1 MRLRGA
7 GAALLLAAA
16 LLPAAGRTAE
26 VGAPVSFKAD
36 TLAHDRENGLVTARG
51 NVEIRRGGRVLRADE
66 VVYDQPADRL
76 RAQGGVSLRDASGD
90 VIFADRADITGDLK
104 DGVAERIRVRL
115 ADESRFSAESAR
127 HSDGVRTELRRAVY
141 TPCRPCPEDP
151 ERTPSWR
158 LRADKV
164 VRDRTTGE
172 VVYRDATLELWGIP
186 VFHTPY
192 LEQSDPGVGRKTGL
206 LTPTFGHKDDFG
218 LMARLPV
225 FFDIA
230 PDRDATVTPVL
241 TSGEGIFGLFEYRHR
256 FAGGM
261 FSGQGSLARGE
272 AQIGGADARGH
283 FDGRLRLDVDDFW
296 RAGVD
301 ASLVSDDTYLGRY
314 DLSSAKTLTS
324 NLFVERFG
332 ERGYFAANAYRFQ
345 GLRREDR
352 QKTIPLVLPEIEY
365 AYLGAPD
372 RLGGRADIDANFR
385 MLVRETGGNS
395 ALLSLDSGWTRPH
408 TAADGQ
414 ILTAFARLRTD
425 LYWAEG
431 GGRTESGTAA
441 PSRLDG
447 RVFPQLG
454 LDWRYPFVRFGG
466 GYEAT
471 ITPVAGA
478 VAGPRL
484 GDVVSIADEDGPL
497 PELTDMNVFDRS
509 RASGRDLI
517 EDGQRLYYGA
527 EARLLTAG
535 GAGGT
540 AFFGQSYRIGGN
552 GEPWPEGSGLKNDLS
567 DLVGRLAFD
576 LGARGGISYRV
587 RLDKDDLS
595 VERSELGFD
604 FGLARLRLAGD
615 YLRRAG
621 RQAVERLDDREELTL
636 RLTAGLGGGVRLV
649 GSMRRDLYAGRA
661 VGQEIGLDYRDDCM
675 TARLSFSRDFTR
687 DRDIR
692 PTDSVFLRIGLD
704 TLGSA
709 FGRAALGR
717 GQTGR

>member
-16 LLPAAGRTAE
+16 LAAAGRAAQAD
-26 VGAPVSFKAD
+26 APVSFKAD
-36 TLAHDRENGLVTARG
+36 TLTHDREKGLVTARG
-51 NVEIRRGGRVLRADE
+51 NVEIRRGGRILRADE
-66 VVYDQPADRL
+66 VVYDRPADRL
-76 RAQGGVSLRDASGD
+76 RARGGVSLRDASGD
-90 VIFADRADITGDLK
+90 VIFADRADVTGDLK
-104 DGVAERIRVRL
+104 DGVAQRIRIRL
-115 ADESRFSAESAR
+115 ADESRFSAQSAR
-127 HSDGVRTELRRAVY
+127 HSDGVRTELRQAVY
-141 TPCRPCPEDP
+141 TPCRLCPEDP
-151 ERTPSWR
+151 EGTPSWR
-158 LRADKV
+158 VRADRV

-172 VVYRDATLELWGIP
+172 VVYRDATLELWGLP

-192 LEQSDPGVGRKTGL
+192 LEQSDPSVGRKTGL

-230 PDRDATVTPVL
+230 PDRDATITPVL

-261 FSGQGSLARGE
+261 FSGQGSLAGGE
-272 AQIGGADARGH
+272 AQLGGADARGH
-283 FDGRLRLDVDDFW
+283 FDGRLRLDIDDSW
-296 RAGVD
+296 RAGAD

-345 GLRREDR
+345 GLRLEDR
-352 QKTIPLVLPEIEY
+352 QKTLPLVLPELEY
-365 AYLGAPD
+365 VHLGAPD

-395 ALLSLDSGWTRPH
+395 ALLSLDGGWTLPH

-414 ILTAFARLRTD
+414 ILTAFARLRAD
-425 LYWAEG
+425 LYWA
-431 GGRTESGTAA
+431 ESGTAA
-441 PSRLDG
+441 PSRLDR

-454 LDWRYPFVRFGG
+454 LDWRYPFVRSGD
-466 GYEAT
+466 GYEA
-471 ITPVAGA
+471 IVSPVAGA

-484 GDVVSIADEDGPL
+484 GDAVSIADEDGPL

-509 RASGRDLI
+509 RASGRDLV

-535 GAGGT
+535 GAGGS

-552 GEPWPEGSGLKNDLS
+552 GEPWPEGSGLKDDLS
-567 DLVGRLAFD
+567 DLVGRLALNF
-576 LGARGGISYRV
+576 GAQGKISYRV

-604 FGLARLRLAGD
+604 FGLGRLRLDGD

-621 RQAVERLDDREELTL
+621 REAGERLDDREELTL

-649 GSMRRDLYAGRA
+649 GSMRRDLFAGRA
-661 VGQEIGLDYRDDCM
+661 VSQGVGLDYRDDCL
-675 TARLSFSRDFTR
+675 TARLSFTRDFTR

-709 FGRAALGR
+709 FGRADLRRGR
-717 GQTGR
+717 PGR

>member
-16 LLPAAGRTAE
+16 LLAAAGRAAE
-26 VGAPVSFKAD
+26 ADAPVSFKAD
-36 TLAHDRENGLVTARG
+36 TLTHDREKGLVTARG

-66 VVYDQPADRL
+66 VVYDRPADRL
-76 RAQGGVSLRDASGD
+76 RAQGGVSLRDATGD
-90 VIFADRADITGDLK
+90 VIFADRADVTGDLK
-104 DGVAERIRVRL
+104 DGVAERIRIRL

-127 HSDGVRTELRRAVY
+127 HSNGVRTELRQAVY
-141 TPCRPCPEDP
+141 TPCRLCPEDP
-151 ERTPSWR
+151 EGTPSWR
-158 LRADKV
+158 VRADRV

-172 VVYRDATLELWGIP
+172 VVYRDATLELWGLP

-192 LEQSDPGVGRKTGL
+192 LEQSDPSVGRKTGL

-230 PDRDATVTPVL
+230 PDRDATVTPVF
-241 TSGEGIFGLFEYRHR
+241 TSGEGIFSLFEYRHR

-261 FSGQGSLARGE
+261 FSGQGSLAGGE
-272 AQIGGADARGH
+272 AQLGGADARGH
-283 FDGRLRLDVDDFW
+283 FDGRLRLDIDDSW
-296 RAGVD
+296 RAGAD

-352 QKTIPLVLPEIEY
+352 QKRLPLVLPELEY
-365 AYLGAPD
+365 VHLGAPD

-395 ALLSLDSGWTRPH
+395 ALLSLDGGWTLPH

-414 ILTAFARLRTD
+414 ILTAFARLRAD
-425 LYWAEG
+425 LYWAE
-431 GGRTESGTAA
+431 SGTAT
-441 PSRLDG
+441 PSRLDK

-454 LDWRYPFVRFGG
+454 LDWRYPFVRSGD
-466 GYEAT
+466 GYEA
-471 ITPVAGA
+471 IVSPVAGA

-484 GDVVSIADEDGPL
+484 GDAVSIADEDGPL

-509 RASGRDLI
+509 RASGRDLV

-535 GAGGT
+535 GAGGS

-552 GEPWPEGSGLKNDLS
+552 GEPWPEGSGLKDDLS
-567 DLVGRLAFD
+567 DLVGRLALDF
-576 LGARGGISYRV
+576 GAQGKISYRV

-604 FGLARLRLAGD
+604 FGLGRLRLDGD

-621 RQAVERLDDREELTL
+621 REAGERLDDREELTL

-649 GSMRRDLYAGRA
+649 GSMRRDLFAGRA
-661 VGQEIGLDYRDDCM
+661 VSQGIGLDYRDDCL
-675 TARLSFSRDFTR
+675 TARLSFTRDFTR

-709 FGRAALGR
+709 FGRAELRR
-717 GQTGR
+717 GQPGR

>member
-16 LLPAAGRTAE
+16 LLAAAGRAAE
-26 VGAPVSFKAD
+26 ADAPVSFKAD
-36 TLAHDRENGLVTARG
+36 TLTHDREKGLVTARG
-51 NVEIRRGGRVLRADE
+51 NVEIRRGRRVLRADE
-66 VVYDQPADRL
+66 VVYDRPADRL

-90 VIFADRADITGDLK
+90 VIFADRADVTGDLK
-104 DGVAERIRVRL
+104 DGVAERIRIRL

-141 TPCRPCPEDP
+141 TPCRLCPEDP
-151 ERTPSWR
+151 EGTPSWR
-158 LRADKV
+158 VRADRA

-172 VVYRDATLELWGIP
+172 VVYRDATLELWGLP

-192 LEQSDPGVGRKTGL
+192 LEQSDPSVGRKTGL

-230 PDRDATVTPVL
+230 PDRDATVTPVF

-261 FSGQGSLARGE
+261 FSGQGSLAGGE
-272 AQIGGADARGH
+272 AQLGGADARGH
-283 FDGRLRLDVDDFW
+283 FDGRLRLDIDDSW
-296 RAGVD
+296 RAGAD

-345 GLRREDR
+345 GLRLEDR
-352 QKTIPLVLPEIEY
+352 QKRLPLVLPELEY
-365 AYLGAPD
+365 VHLGAPD

-395 ALLSLDSGWTRPH
+395 ALLSLDGGWTLPH

-414 ILTAFARLRTD
+414 ILTAFARLRAD
-425 LYWAEG
+425 LYWAE
-431 GGRTESGTAA
+431 SGTAT
-441 PSRLDG
+441 PSLLDK

-454 LDWRYPFVRFGG
+454 LDWRYPFVRSGD
-466 GYEAT
+466 GYEA
-471 ITPVAGA
+471 IVSPVAGA

-484 GDVVSIADEDGPL
+484 GDAVSIADEDGPL

-509 RASGRDLI
+509 RASGRDLV

-535 GAGGT
+535 GAGGS

-552 GEPWPEGSGLKNDLS
+552 GEPWPEGSGLKDDLS
-567 DLVGRLAFD
+567 DLVGRLALDF
-576 LGARGGISYRV
+576 GAQGKISYRV

-604 FGLARLRLAGD
+604 FGLGRLRLDGD

-621 RQAVERLDDREELTL
+621 REAGERLDDREELTL

-649 GSMRRDLYAGRA
+649 GSMRRDLFAGRA
-661 VGQEIGLDYRDDCM
+661 VSQGIGLDYRDDCL
-675 TARLSFSRDFTR
+675 TARLSFTRDFTR

-709 FGRAALGR
+709 FGRAELRRGR
-717 GQTGR
+717 SER

>member
-16 LLPAAGRTAE
+16 LLPSAGRAAE

-36 TLAHDRENGLVTARG
+36 TLTHDREKGLVTARG

-66 VVYDQPADRL
+66 VVYDRPADRL

-90 VIFADRADITGDLK
+90 VIFADRADVTGDLK
-104 DGVAERIRVRL
+104 DGVAERIRIRL

-127 HSDGVRTELRRAVY
+127 RSDGVRTELRRAVY

-158 LRADKV
+158 VRAGKV

-172 VVYRDATLELWGIP
+172 VVYRDATLELWGFP

-296 RAGVD
+296 RAGADV
-301 ASLVSDDTYLGRY
+301 SLVSDDTYLGRY

-395 ALLSLDSGWTRPH
+395 ALLSLDGGWTLPH

-425 LYWAEG
+425 LYWAGG
-431 GGRTESGTAA
+431 GGRTEAGTAA
-441 PSRLDG
+441 PPRLDG

-454 LDWRYPFVRFGG
+454 LDWRYPFVRFDG

-471 ITPVAGA
+471 ITPVAGV

-497 PELTDMNVFDRS
+497 PRTHRYERLRPVPRVRARPDRGRAAAVLRGGSAAAHRRRRGRRGLLRPELPHRRERRGV
-509 RASGRDLI
+509 
-517 EDGQRLYYGA
+517 
-527 EARLLTAG
+527 AG
-535 GAGGT
+535 GVGVEGRPLRPRRPHRFRPWRPRGGFLPGPAGQGRPFRRAQRAAVRLRPRPPAARRRLPPARRPAGGR
-540 AFFGQSYRIGGN
+540 AAGRPGGADA
-552 GEPWPEGSGLKNDLS
+552 PPH
-567 DLVGRLAFD
+567 
-576 LGARGGISYRV
+576 
-587 RLDKDDLS
+587 
-595 VERSELGFD
+595 
-604 FGLARLRLAGD
+604 
-615 YLRRAG
+615 RRAG
-621 RQAVERLDDREELTL
+621 R
-636 RLTAGLGGGVRLV
+636 GGPA
-649 GSMRRDLYAGRA
+649 RRVDA
-661 VGQEIGLDYRDDCM
+661 
-675 TARLSFSRDFTR
+675 
-687 DRDIR
+687 
-692 PTDSVFLRIGLD
+692 P
-704 TLGSA
+704 
-709 FGRAALGR
+709 
-717 GQTGR
+717 

>member
-1 MRLRGA
+1 MRLPGA

-16 LLPAAGRTAE
+16 LLAAAGRAAE
-26 VGAPVSFKAD
+26 ADAPVAFKAD
-36 TLAHDRENGLVTARG
+36 TLTHDREKGLVTARG
-51 NVEIRRGGRVLRADE
+51 NVEIRRSGRVLRADE
-66 VVYDQPADRL
+66 VVYDRPADRL

-90 VIFADRADITGDLK
+90 VIFADRADVTGDLK
-104 DGVAERIRVRL
+104 DGVAERIRIRL

-127 HSDGVRTELRRAVY
+127 HSDGVRTELRQAVY
-141 TPCRPCPEDP
+141 TPCSLCPEDP
-151 ERTPSWR
+151 EGTPSWR
-158 LRADKV
+158 VRADRV

-172 VVYRDATLELWGIP
+172 VVYRDATLELWGLP

-192 LEQSDPGVGRKTGL
+192 LEQSDPSVGRKTGL

-230 PDRDATVTPVL
+230 PDRDATVTPVF

-261 FSGQGSLARGE
+261 FSGQGSLAGGE
-272 AQIGGADARGH
+272 AQLGGADARGH
-283 FDGRLRLDVDDFW
+283 FDGRLRLDIDDSW
-296 RAGVD
+296 RAGAD

-352 QKTIPLVLPEIEY
+352 QKRLPLVLPELEY
-365 AYLGAPD
+365 VHLGAPD

-395 ALLSLDSGWTRPH
+395 ALLSLDGGWTLPH

-414 ILTAFARLRTD
+414 ILTAFARLRAD
-425 LYWAEG
+425 LYWAE
-431 GGRTESGTAA
+431 SGTAT
-441 PSRLDG
+441 PSRLDK

-454 LDWRYPFVRFGG
+454 LDWRYPFVRSGD
-466 GYEAT
+466 GYEA
-471 ITPVAGA
+471 IVSPVAGA

-484 GDVVSIADEDGPL
+484 GDAVSIADEDGPL

-509 RASGRDLI
+509 RASGRDLV

-535 GAGGT
+535 GAGGS

-552 GEPWPEGSGLKNDLS
+552 GEPWPEGSGLKDDLS
-567 DLVGRLAFD
+567 DLVGRLALDF
-576 LGARGGISYRV
+576 GAQGKISYRV

-604 FGLARLRLAGD
+604 FGLGRLRLDGD

-621 RQAVERLDDREELTL
+621 REAGERLDDREELTL

-649 GSMRRDLYAGRA
+649 GSMRRDLFAGRA
-661 VGQEIGLDYRDDCM
+661 VSQGIGLDYRDDCL
-675 TARLSFSRDFTR
+675 TARLSFTRDFTR

-709 FGRAALGR
+709 FGRAELRRGR
-717 GQTGR
+717 SER

>member
-16 LLPAAGRTAE
+16 LLAAGGRAAE
-26 VGAPVSFKAD
+26 ADAPVSFKAD
-36 TLAHDRENGLVTARG
+36 TLTHDREKGLVTARG
-51 NVEIRRGGRVLRADE
+51 NVEIRRGRRVLRADE
-66 VVYDQPADRL
+66 VVYDRPADRL

-90 VIFADRADITGDLK
+90 VIFADRADVTGDLK
-104 DGVAERIRVRL
+104 DGVAERIRIRL

-127 HSDGVRTELRRAVY
+127 HSDGVRTELRQAVY
-141 TPCRPCPEDP
+141 TPCRLCPEDP
-151 ERTPSWR
+151 EGTPSWR
-158 LRADKV
+158 VRADRA

-172 VVYRDATLELWGIP
+172 VVYRDATLELWGLP

-192 LEQSDPGVGRKTGL
+192 LEQSDPSVGRKTGL

-230 PDRDATVTPVL
+230 PDRDATVTPVF

-261 FSGQGSLARGE
+261 FSGQGSLAGGE
-272 AQIGGADARGH
+272 AQLGGADARGH
-283 FDGRLRLDVDDFW
+283 FDGRLRLDIDDSW
-296 RAGVD
+296 RAGAD

-345 GLRREDR
+345 GLRLEDR
-352 QKTIPLVLPEIEY
+352 QKRLPLVLPELEY
-365 AYLGAPD
+365 VHLGAPD

-395 ALLSLDSGWTRPH
+395 ALLSLDGGWTLPH

-414 ILTAFARLRTD
+414 ILTAFARLRAD
-425 LYWAEG
+425 LYWAE
-431 GGRTESGTAA
+431 SGTVT
-441 PSRLDG
+441 PSRLDK

-454 LDWRYPFVRFGG
+454 LDWRYPFVRSGD
-466 GYEAT
+466 GYEA
-471 ITPVAGA
+471 IVSPVAGA

-484 GDVVSIADEDGPL
+484 GDAVSIADEDGPL

-509 RASGRDLI
+509 RASGRDLV

-535 GAGGT
+535 GAGGS

-552 GEPWPEGSGLKNDLS
+552 DEPWPEGSGLKDDLS
-567 DLVGRLAFD
+567 DLVGRLALDF
-576 LGARGGISYRV
+576 GAQGKISYRV

-604 FGLARLRLAGD
+604 FGLGRLRLDGD

-621 RQAVERLDDREELTL
+621 REAGERLDDREELTL

-649 GSMRRDLYAGRA
+649 GSMRRDLFAGRA
-661 VGQEIGLDYRDDCM
+661 VSQGIGLDYRDDCL
-675 TARLSFSRDFTR
+675 TARLSFTRDFTR

-709 FGRAALGR
+709 FGRAELRRGR
-717 GQTGR
+717 SER

>member
-16 LLPAAGRTAE
+16 LLAAAGRAAE
-26 VGAPVSFKAD
+26 ADAPVSFKAD
-36 TLAHDRENGLVTARG
+36 TLTHDREKGLVTARG

-66 VVYDQPADRL
+66 VVYDRPADRL

-90 VIFADRADITGDLK
+90 VIFADRADVTGDLK
-104 DGVAERIRVRL
+104 DGVAERIRIRL

-127 HSDGVRTELRRAVY
+127 HSDGVRTELRQAVY
-141 TPCRPCPEDP
+141 TPCRLCPEDP
-151 ERTPSWR
+151 EGTPSWR
-158 LRADKV
+158 VRADRV

-172 VVYRDATLELWGIP
+172 VVYRDATLELWGLP

-192 LEQSDPGVGRKTGL
+192 LEQSDPSVGRKTGL

-261 FSGQGSLARGE
+261 FSGQGSLAGGE
-272 AQIGGADARGH
+272 AQLGGADARGH
-283 FDGRLRLDVDDFW
+283 FDGRLRLDIDDSW
-296 RAGVD
+296 RAGAD

-352 QKTIPLVLPEIEY
+352 QKRLPLVLPELEY
-365 AYLGAPD
+365 VHLGAPD

-395 ALLSLDSGWTRPH
+395 ALLSLDGGWTLPH

-414 ILTAFARLRTD
+414 ILTAFARLRAD
-425 LYWAEG
+425 LYWAE
-431 GGRTESGTAA
+431 SGTAT
-441 PSRLDG
+441 PSRLDK

-454 LDWRYPFVRFGG
+454 LDWRYPFVRSGD
-466 GYEAT
+466 GYEA
-471 ITPVAGA
+471 IVSPVAGA

-484 GDVVSIADEDGPL
+484 GDAVSIADEDGPL

-509 RASGRDLI
+509 RASGRDLV

-535 GAGGT
+535 GAGGS

-552 GEPWPEGSGLKNDLS
+552 GEPWPEGSGLKDDLS
-567 DLVGRLAFD
+567 DLVGRLALDF
-576 LGARGGISYRV
+576 GAQGKISYRV

-604 FGLARLRLAGD
+604 FGLGRLRLDGD

-621 RQAVERLDDREELTL
+621 REAGERLDDREELTL

-649 GSMRRDLYAGRA
+649 GSMRRDLFAGRA
-661 VGQEIGLDYRDDCM
+661 VSQGIGLDYRDDCL
-675 TARLSFSRDFTR
+675 TARLSFTRDFTR

-709 FGRAALGR
+709 FGRAELRR
-717 GQTGR
+717 GQPGR

>member
-16 LLPAAGRTAE
+16 LLAAAGRAAE
-26 VGAPVSFKAD
+26 ADAPVSFKAD
-36 TLAHDRENGLVTARG
+36 TLTHDREKGLVTARG

-66 VVYDQPADRL
+66 VVYDRPADRL
-76 RAQGGVSLRDASGD
+76 RAQGGVSLRDATGD
-90 VIFADRADITGDLK
+90 VIFADRADVTGDLK
-104 DGVAERIRVRL
+104 DGVAERIRIRL

-127 HSDGVRTELRRAVY
+127 HSNGVRTELRQAVY
-141 TPCRPCPEDP
+141 TPCRLCPEDP
-151 ERTPSWR
+151 EGTPSWR
-158 LRADKV
+158 VRADRV

-172 VVYRDATLELWGIP
+172 VVYRDATLELWGLP

-192 LEQSDPGVGRKTGL
+192 LEQSDPSVGRKTGL

-230 PDRDATVTPVL
+230 PDRDATVTPVF

-261 FSGQGSLARGE
+261 FSGQGSLAGGE
-272 AQIGGADARGH
+272 AQLGGADARGH
-283 FDGRLRLDVDDFW
+283 FDGRLRLDIDDSW
-296 RAGVD
+296 RAGAD

-352 QKTIPLVLPEIEY
+352 QKRLPLVLPELEY
-365 AYLGAPD
+365 VHLGAPD

-395 ALLSLDSGWTRPH
+395 ALLSLDGGWTLPH

-414 ILTAFARLRTD
+414 ILTAFARLRAD
-425 LYWAEG
+425 LYWAE
-431 GGRTESGTAA
+431 SGTAT
-441 PSRLDG
+441 PSRLDK

-454 LDWRYPFVRFGG
+454 LDWRYPFVRSGD
-466 GYEAT
+466 GYEA
-471 ITPVAGA
+471 IVSPVAGA

-484 GDVVSIADEDGPL
+484 GDAVSIADEDGPL

-509 RASGRDLI
+509 RASGRDLV

-535 GAGGT
+535 GAGGS

-552 GEPWPEGSGLKNDLS
+552 GEPWPEGSGLKDDLS
-567 DLVGRLAFD
+567 DLVGRLALDF
-576 LGARGGISYRV
+576 GAQGKISYRV

-604 FGLARLRLAGD
+604 FGLGRLRLDGD

-621 RQAVERLDDREELTL
+621 REAGEQLDDREELTL

-649 GSMRRDLYAGRA
+649 GSMRRDLFAGRA
-661 VGQEIGLDYRDDCM
+661 VSQGIGLDYRDDCL
-675 TARLSFSRDFTR
+675 TARLSFTRDFTR

-709 FGRAALGR
+709 FGRAELRR
-717 GQTGR
+717 GQPGR